1 MKQCPGPLNSRR
13 RLLLKAIAAVA
24 AGNPVLSRW
33 ALAGRPMETIYRTIP
48 GSNETLPLV
57 GLGTSRV
64 FDVGLGTDELQG
76 PREVLSALADVKNAM
91 VDTSPMY
98 GDAERVVGDV
108 MAELG
113 VRDRVFLATKVWTHG
128 RKAGVDQMN
137 RSFQLLRTN
146 RIDLMQIHNLVD
158 WQTHIR
164 TLREWKEQGR
174 IRYIGATHYHD
185 GAHDELARIMRS
197 EALDFIQINYSPAEP
212 EAENQ
217 VLPLALERGMAV
229 IVNRPFARGSLFRAV
244 RGRKLPDWAG
254 ELDIHSWAQFF
265 LKWIISHPSVSVA
278 IPATSKKRHMVD
290 NLGAAQGRLPDEAQ
304 RQRMFA
310 YLSDIL

>member
-1 MKQCPGPLNSRR
+1 MNRHR
-13 RLLLKAIAAVA
+13 RLLLKAI
-24 AGNPVLSRW
+24 
-33 ALAGRPMETIYRTIP
+33 LAGVAINPLFNRLAFAGEFAETIYRKIP

-57 GLGTSRV
+57 GLGTYRV
-64 FDVGLGTDELQG
+64 FDVGSNAGELQG
-76 PREVLSALADVKNAM
+76 PSEVLSVLSKVQNAM

-98 GDAERVVGDV
+98 GNAERVLGDV
-108 MAELG
+108 VAELG
-113 VRDRVFLATKVWTHG
+113 VRNHVFLATKVWTHG
-128 RKAGVDQMN
+128 REAGIEQMN
-137 RSFQLLRTN
+137 RSFQLLRTD

-174 IRYIGATHYHD
+174 IRYIGITHYHD
-185 GAHDELARIMRS
+185 GAHRELARIMRS
-197 EALDFIQINYSPAEP
+197 EAPDFIQINYSPAEP
-212 EAENQ
+212 EAENTL
-217 VLPLALERGMAV
+217 LPLASERGIAV

-244 RGRKLPDWAG
+244 RGNKLPKWAG

-265 LKWIISHPSVSVA
+265 LKWIVSHPSVSVA
-278 IPATSKKRHMVD
+278 IPATSRKQHMRD
-290 NLGAAQGRLPDEAQ
+290 NLGAALGRLPDEAQ

>member
-1 MKQCPGPLNSRR
+1 MKQYPDSFNRRR
-13 RLLLKAIAAVA
+13 RLLLKAIAAAA

-33 ALAGRPMETIYRTIP
+33 ALAGQSSETIYRAIP
-48 GSNETLPLV
+48 ASNEPLPLV

-64 FDVGLGTDELQG
+64 FDVGLDADELRG
-76 PREVLSALADVKNAM
+76 PREVLSILAEVQNAM

-128 RKAGVDQMN
+128 RDAGIDQMN
-137 RSFQLLRTN
+137 RSFQLLRTD

-158 WQTHIR
+158 WQIHIR

-174 IRYIGATHYHD
+174 IRYIGVTHYHD
-185 GAHDELARIMRS
+185 GAHDELAQIMRS

-212 EAENQ
+212 EAENII
-217 VLPLALERGMAV
+217 LPLALERGMAV

-244 RGRKLPDWAG
+244 RGRKLPDWGG
-254 ELDIHSWAQFF
+254 ELDIHSWAQYF

-278 IPATSKKRHMVD
+278 IPATSKKRHMAD
-290 NLGAAQGRLPDEAQ
+290 NLGAARGRLPDEAQ